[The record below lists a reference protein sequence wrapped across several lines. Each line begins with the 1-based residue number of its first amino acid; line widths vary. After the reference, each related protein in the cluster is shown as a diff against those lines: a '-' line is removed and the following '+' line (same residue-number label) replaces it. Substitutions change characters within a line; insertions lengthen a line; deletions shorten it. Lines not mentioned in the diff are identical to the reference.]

1 MKIYQLLKT
10 REELIKLSKE
20 SLKLRTSF
28 NIAKFLS
35 QTEQDAQFFQNKVVS
50 LIERYG
56 ERDDTGHFILENEGT
71 SVQIRADATDA
82 CNKELNEINNYEIE
96 VPKLEIYYED
106 LPENLAVTTLLNI
119 IDYIVKD

>member
-1 MKIYQLLKT
+1 MKIYQLLKI

-50 LIERYG
+50 LIEHYG
-56 ERDDTGHFILENEGT
+56 ERDDTGYFILENGGT
-71 SVQIRADATDA
+71 SVQIRADAIEA